1 MGYQVALDAVFRK
14 WVQHYLYVLDF
25 VQCKIIDSLNVE
37 EFLVG
42 FYELLVYRSKTVI
55 LRVCMLVL

>member
-14 WVQHYLYVLDF
+14 CVQHYSSVLDL

-37 EFLVG
+37 EFFVR
-42 FYELLVYRSKTVI
+42 FYELLDYRSKTVI

>member
-14 WVQHYLYVLDF
+14 CVQHNSSVLDL

-37 EFLVG
+37 EFFVR
-42 FYELLVYRSKTVI
+42 FYELLDYRSKTVI
-55 LRVCMLVL
+55 LHVCMLVL